1 MKIEMKIKTFNI
13 NFYICNCQNGQSSTH
28 CSNQC
33 DYIFIPNCGKYA
45 QENIKK
51 KKKMLIQIKIL
62 TNHYHSWL
70 IKLTLSKTVISIIHK
85 PG

>member
-28 CSNQC
+28 CSNQF
-33 DYIFIPNCGKYA
+33 DYIFIANCGKYA

-51 KKKMLIQIKIL
+51 KKNAY
-62 TNHYHSWL
+62 TN
-70 IKLTLSKTVISIIHK
+70 
-85 PG
+85 